1 MTARSEGPVLLAYD
15 GSEEAAAAIR
25 RSALL
30 LREPRAVVVH
40 VWDSLSALLL
50 HTDVSRLKGTM
61 REAADELDEEDRRQ
75 AKLILEEG
83 LEIARDAG
91 WQAEGHAA
99 RGKPMAWPVI
109 ADVAESM
116 DAAAV
121 VAGSRGLGCVSSALL
136 GSVSAGLLHHS
147 RRPVLIVPPGPEDA
161 AGAPIVA
168 YDGSEHAREAI
179 RAAARLLADRQV
191 EIDTVWTPYS
201 GAARAETM
209 GVPVAVVTRAA
220 EQIDSQ
226 QQATAAATA
235 EEGARL
241 AAAEGLEASAEAVQA
256 AGRVWRALTERAALQ
271 QAKAL
276 VVGSRGRSAVASA
289 LLGGV
294 STGVVH
300 HASTP
305 LLVVPPR
312 D

>member
-1 MTARSEGPVLLAYD
+1 MTARAEGPALLAYD

-25 RSALL
+25 RSASLL
-30 LREPRAVVVH
+30 SGSRALVVH

-61 REAADELDEEDRRQ
+61 REAAEELDEEDRRQ
-75 AKLILEEG
+75 AKLIIEEG
-83 LEIARDAG
+83 LEIAREAG
-91 WQAEGHAA
+91 WQAEGHGA

-109 ADVAESM
+109 VDAAEST
-116 DAAAV
+116 DAAV
-121 VAGSRGLGCVSSALL
+121 VVTGSRGLGCVSSALL
-136 GSVSAGLLHHS
+136 GSISAGLLHHS
-147 RRPVLIVPPGPEDA
+147 RRPVLIVPPGPGDA
-161 AGAPIVA
+161 PGAPIVA

-179 RAAARLLADRQV
+179 RAAARLLADRQI

-201 GAARAETM
+201 GAPGAETM

-220 EQIDSQ
+220 EQLDRRQ
-226 QQATAAATA
+226 RVTAAATA

-241 AAAEGLEASAEAVQA
+241 AADEGLEASAEAVQA
-256 AGRVWRALTERAALQ
+256 AGRVWRALTDRAALQ
-271 QAKAL
+271 QAKAI